1 MTARGFKASDPARFP
16 SRQVFLLPSLKFG
29 LLFNLMSEDVVGGP
43 KETVISLREVT
54 KENLNAILTLKV
66 KPEQQQFVASNAVS
80 IAEAHYEEKAWFR
93 AIYADETPVGFVML
107 YEDTVAGEYYLWR
120 MMIGARYQGQ
130 GYGERAMRMLIEF
143 VRNQPEAT
151 ELLVSYVPVEG
162 NPQPFY
168 SHLGFVDTGEVSN
181 GENVMRL
188 PLDLPT
194 IAHSLPIGEDRS

>member
-1 MTARGFKASDPARFP
+1 MSDDTITLTND
-16 SRQVFLLPSLKFG
+16 S
-29 LLFNLMSEDVVGGP
+29 
-43 KETVISLREVT
+43 VISLREVT
-54 KENLNAILTLKV
+54 KENLNDVLTLKV

-107 YEDTVAGEYYLWR
+107 YNDPVAGEYYLWR
-120 MMIGARYQGQ
+120 MMIGARYQGRHF
-130 GYGERAMRMLIEF
+130 GERALQLLIDY

-168 SHLGFVDTGEVSN
+168 SRLGFVDTGEVSN

-188 PLDLPT
+188 AL
-194 IAHSLPIGEDRS
+194 